1 MRYILAS
8 LLLASTSHAAVIGVA
23 ENSAGVILLH
33 NEAGI
38 CSGNALQAEWVPHSG
53 PRVLGCWIA
62 GGPTINAVFLDG
74 DIARIPAQM
83 VREPKAV

>member
-8 LLLASTSHAAVIGVA
+8 ILLASSANAAVIGVA
-23 ENSAGVILLH
+23 ENSSGVILLH

-38 CSGNALQAEWVPHSG
+38 CSGNALQAEWVPLSG
-53 PRVLGCWIA
+53 PRVLGCWTA

-74 DIARIPAQM
+74 DIARIPAQA
-83 VREPKAV
+83 VQAPKAV